1 MTMLRPMTRK
11 LAFALGIAAAAA
23 GWADA
28 HARADVLESTSAD
41 RREVSLTVYNDDLG
55 LVREVRRVA
64 LPAGEAPIRFMDVAS
79 EIRPETVAVGVASGS
94 PVDVLEQNYE
104 YDLLSPA
111 KVLEKYVG
119 REVTVY
125 VKNDETG
132 EEKPVTAKLLST
144 NQGEI
149 FQIGD
154 QISLG
159 LPGRVV
165 VPQLPENLIARPTLV
180 WLLDADGSGTRDL
193 DVSYLTRSIGWR
205 ADYVAALAAD
215 EKTVDLTGWVTIDN
229 HSGAAYENAKLKLVA
244 GNVHTVTPPPTT
256 KVMRGMAMAQAGEA
270 FAQRE
275 FFEYHLYELGRRTT
289 LKDNQTK
296 QIELLSAQSVPVTKR
311 YVAES
316 QFDAYGQPRG
326 GEQPPRKVAVKLE
339 LTNDAKSHLGKPLP
353 KGIVRVYKRDTDG
366 ALTFA
371 GEDRVDHTPK
381 GETIRLALGEAFD
394 VVWEHDVTAFHELS
408 KREVEADVKVTV
420 RNRKNEPV
428 RVTVIEKFRGERQL
442 LSSSIEPTEPD
453 AFTLEFDVPV
463 AADDEAA
470 VTYRVRARR

>member
-1 MTMLRPMTRK
+1 MIKK
-11 LAFALGIAAAAA
+11 LAFVLGIAAAVA
-23 GWADA
+23 GWADGG
-28 HARADVLESTSAD
+28 ARADVLESTAAD
-41 RREVSLTVYNDDLG
+41 RREVSVTVYNDDLG
-55 LVREVRRVA
+55 LVREVRRVE
-64 LPAGEAPIRFMDVAS
+64 LPAGEAAIRFMDVAS
-79 EIRPETVAVGVASGS
+79 EIRPETVAVGVDSGGG
-94 PVDVLEQNYE
+94 VDVVEQNYE

-125 VKNDETG
+125 VKNEETG
-132 EEKPVTAKLLST
+132 EEKPVTATLLST
-144 NQGEI
+144 NQGEV

-180 WLLDADGSGTRDL
+180 WLLDADGSGARDL
-193 DVSYLTRSIGWR
+193 EVSYLTRAIGWR

-215 EKTVDLTGWVTIDN
+215 EKTIDLTGWVTIDN

-244 GNVHTVTPPPTT
+244 GSVHMVEPIRTA
-256 KVMRGMAMAQAGEA
+256 KIMRGMAMAQAEDA

-275 FFEYHLYELGRRTT
+275 FFEYHLYELGRPTT
-289 LKDNQTK
+289 VKDNQTK
-296 QIELLSAQSVPVTKR
+296 QIELLSAQSVPVTKH

-316 QFDAYGQPRG
+316 QFDAYVHPRG
-326 GEQPPRKVAVKLE
+326 GDEPPRKVAVKLE
-339 LTNDAKSHLGKPLP
+339 LTNDAKSNLGKPLP

-371 GEDRVDHTPK
+371 GEDRVDHTPA
-381 GETIRLALGEAFD
+381 GETVRLALGEAFD
-394 VVWEHDVTAFHELS
+394 VVWERDVTAFHELS
-408 KREVEADVKVTV
+408 KREVEAEVKVTV
-420 RNRKNEPV
+420 RNRKTEPV
-428 RVTVIEKFRGERQL
+428 HVTVVERFRGERQV
-442 LSSSIEPTEPD
+442 LSSSIKPTEPD

-463 AADDEAA
+463 AANDQAA
-470 VTYRVRARR
+470 VTYRVRASR